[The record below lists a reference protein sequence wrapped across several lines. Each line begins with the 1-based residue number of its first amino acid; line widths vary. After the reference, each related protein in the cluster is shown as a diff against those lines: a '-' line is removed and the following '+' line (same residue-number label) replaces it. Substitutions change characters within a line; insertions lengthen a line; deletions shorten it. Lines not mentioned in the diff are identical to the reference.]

1 MNRVTKFVA
10 TALVVPAAIL
20 ASTGTASAST
30 HRGTS
35 GCFNWSWAD
44 GTISA
49 TVYYHNTCNRTETI
63 NIWWKASGGR
73 HIMHAATVKAGA
85 KGHIKEDGT
94 VESID

>member
-10 TALVVPAAIL
+10 AAVVPAALLL
-20 ASTGTASAST
+20 ASAGTASAST

-44 GTISA
+44 GDVSA
-49 TVYYHNTCNRTETI
+49 TVYYHNTCSKTEELT
-63 NIWWKASGGR
+63 IWWKAYPNR
-73 HIMHAATVKAGA
+73 HIMHTVTAKAGA

-94 VESID
+94 IESIG